1 MPYCPKCREE
11 FQAWVKTCPDCRIAL
26 VTELPVESSPATGTA
41 SARKSAGGHEPL
53 VHIADAPN
61 GTVAEMWAGLL
72 KVNQIQCL
80 VKGGN
85 FRAEMNAHSPFLP
98 SGIYVI
104 ASEAQR
110 AREILDG
117 LPDSEGPS

>member
-1 MPYCPKCREE
+1 MPYCPKCRDE
-11 FQAWVKTCPDCRIAL
+11 FQGWVKTCPDCRVEL
-26 VTELPVESSPATGTA
+26 VTELPVETSPATGTA
-41 SARKSAGGHEPL
+41 SARRSARANEPL
-53 VHIADAPN
+53 VHIADAPS

-72 KVNQIQCL
+72 KANQIQCL

-104 ASEAQR
+104 ASEARR
-110 AREILDG
+110 ARKILDG
-117 LPDSEGPS
+117 LPDSDHPS

>member
-1 MPYCPKCREE
+1 MPYCPKCRDE
-11 FQAWVKTCPDCRIAL
+11 FQDWVKTCPDCRVAL
-26 VTELPVESSPATGTA
+26 VAELPASSRSAKRGKA
-41 SARKSAGGHEPL
+41 SDSL

-72 KVNQIQCL
+72 KANQIQCL

-110 AREILDG
+110 ARKILDG
-117 LPDSEGPS
+117 LPDSSRTL

>member
-1 MPYCPKCREE
+1 MPYCPKCRDE
-11 FQAWVKTCPDCRIAL
+11 FQEWVKTCPDCRVSL
-26 VTELPVESSPATGTA
+26 VADLPASPKPAKVRKES
-41 SARKSAGGHEPL
+41 L

-72 KVNQIQCL
+72 KANHIHCL

-98 SGIYVI
+98 SGIYVV

-117 LPDSEGPS
+117 LPESERPS

>member
-1 MPYCPKCREE
+1 MPYCPKCRDE
-11 FQAWVKTCPDCRIAL
+11 FQDWVKTCPDCRVEL
-26 VTELPVESSPATGTA
+26 VTELPVETRPATGTA
-41 SARKSAGGHEPL
+41 SARRSARANEPL
-53 VHIADAPN
+53 VHIADAPS

-72 KVNQIQCL
+72 KANQIQCL

-104 ASEAQR
+104 ASEAGR
-110 AREILDG
+110 ARKILDG
-117 LPDSEGPS
+117 LPDSERPS